1 MCGGCFFSAD
11 FFIGFR
17 ISAASETNVFV
28 DGLIGETEFFFIT
41 HTGKSV
47 SRGFFHKMPGK
58 LRHCQTDFDHF
69 YTGQAEQQCKIT
81 GGIPIL
87 CAVADSGF
95 RKVSGSDDRDPDHV
109 NHLISLNWTAFLLLS
124 QLLNFRKA
132 EELTEPAGLEA
143 KGVHMKEYSSLP
155 AFETMEKSPQGYEA
169 HCLHSEHM
177 EVSQYHCHDYFEF
190 YLHLHGG
197 QFMGVDNHLY
207 ALRPNQVFILP
218 PFFMHGLNCRE
229 EMQNYDRAFLNISPE
244 VLQRLGCGQIDLVSY
259 FRSNASAGRYTYQ
272 LSSEAAGRF
281 VSCLR
286 QIQEQSRMPSDQF
299 SRFRD
304 CSRMM
309 EALQLICDAMGE
321 APPVESE
328 RLTNSLIQDVLLY
341 INTHYTEPIN
351 VSGLARM
358 FNVSSSYLSHEFSRF
373 TNRSVYEYVI
383 YRRIMLSRQRMLG
396 EESLNTIAFQCGFND
411 YSNFLRSFSHIVGM
425 SPRAYRNQLRDLHG
439 REA

>member
-1 MCGGCFFSAD
+1 
-11 FFIGFR
+11 
-17 ISAASETNVFV
+17 
-28 DGLIGETEFFFIT
+28 
-41 HTGKSV
+41 
-47 SRGFFHKMPGK
+47 
-58 LRHCQTDFDHF
+58 
-69 YTGQAEQQCKIT
+69 
-81 GGIPIL
+81 
-87 CAVADSGF
+87 
-95 RKVSGSDDRDPDHV
+95 
-109 NHLISLNWTAFLLLS
+109 
-124 QLLNFRKA
+124 
-132 EELTEPAGLEA
+132 
-143 KGVHMKEYSSLP
+143 MKEYSSLP

-328 RLTNSLIQDVLLY
+328 RLINSLIQDVLLY